1 MEQPSK
7 PTDERKQSSIQ
18 TSVHP
23 RKTQQSITTEP
34 MTMGISPTAKPL
46 LVTEPQT
53 QSQAGNIQTY
63 MHTNK
68 PTSSSYHS
76 FKTWHLQYYIGNVNL
91 HSKMKTN
98 TSSGS
103 NVATHTHTTSSKTT
117 KVPLLINC

>member
-1 MEQPSK
+1 
-7 PTDERKQSSIQ
+7 
-18 TSVHP
+18 
-23 RKTQQSITTEP
+23 

-46 LVTEPQT
+46 IVTEPQT

-76 FKTWHLQYYIGNVNL
+76 FKTWHVQYYIGNVNL

-98 TSSGS
+98 T
-103 NVATHTHTTSSKTT
+103 
-117 KVPLLINC
+117 